1 MYSNEATVN
10 AWYGWIP
17 TNLGELQFEY
27 ITRDQNTQTFPIRKF
42 TFDISSNSKNIE
54 IDASNISDTL
64 KWQDILVKENEFEE
78 IRAETA
84 AIAIT
89 YINDEFKGNI
99 SVKYPSTNK
108 GYSADFTIALNGEA
122 CFSNL
127 AYLNCNQPEDEKKK
141 FHQLALYILLKSIV
155 HGDNHHHQKIDVAL
169 KVTENKFDTDAILHN
184 LLIHI
189 KSIERNIKR
198 LSGCSA
204 KIEAQQAYH
213 ELEGYISYCKTFY
226 ELFSTK
232 IAQDAISLKLYKNL
246 ENIKTSAK
254 AKIDKEEK
262 RNLVPKNFLATL
274 TILIALTISI
284 SILLKPSGGFSQNL
298 WLYALFGIPLILLVW
313 IEKCSI
319 ANFFRSK
326 SYNYYEVLKYLWSAK
341 SKTLSIR
348 GNMIQIAIHTF
359 PWILFISS
367 GFFCIIKLSLSLFP
381 QELDIVLNKLLSVL

>member
-1 MYSNEATVN
+1 MDNSEATVN

-27 ITRDQNTQTFPIRKF
+27 ITRDQNTQTFPIRNF
-42 TFDISSNSKNIE
+42 TFNVSKTSKNIE

-78 IRAETA
+78 IRAE
-84 AIAIT
+84 IATIL
-89 YINDEFKGNI
+89 INYSEQIFNGNI
-99 SVKYPSTNK
+99 SVKYPSADK
-108 GYSADFTIALNGEA
+108 GYSADFTIKLNGEA
-122 CFSNL
+122 CFTNL
-127 AYLNCNQPEDEKKK
+127 TYLNCDQPTEEKKK
-141 FHQLALYILLKSIV
+141 FHQLTLYILLKSIV

-169 KVTENKFDTDAILHN
+169 KVTEKQFDVDAILHN

-226 ELFSTK
+226 ELFNTK
-232 IAQDAISLKLYKNL
+232 IAQNAISLKLYKNL

-262 RNLVPKNFLATL
+262 RNLVPKNFLATF
-274 TILIALTISI
+274 TILTALTISI
-284 SILLKPSGGFSQNL
+284 SILLKPQAGFTENL
-298 WLYALFGIPLILLVW
+298 WVYTLYGIPLILLAW
-313 IEKCSI
+313 IERCAI
-319 ANFFRSK
+319 VNFFRSK
-326 SYNYYEVLKYLWSAK
+326 SYNYYEILKYLWNVEPK
-341 SKTLSIR
+341 KLSIR
-348 GNMIQIAIHTF
+348 GHIIQIAIHTF

-367 GFFCIIKLSLSLFP
+367 GFFLLIKLFP
-381 QELDIVLNKLLSVL
+381 QQLDIILNKLLSVL